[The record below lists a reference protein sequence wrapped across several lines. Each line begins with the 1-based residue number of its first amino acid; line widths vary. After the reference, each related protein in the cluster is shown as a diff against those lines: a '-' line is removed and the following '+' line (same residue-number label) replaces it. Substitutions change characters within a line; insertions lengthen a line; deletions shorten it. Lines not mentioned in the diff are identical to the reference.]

1 MKKQK
6 PDSIVFL
13 GILAVGFTLSV
24 IRTIISMT
32 TMSFIF
38 SILLFI
44 LWCCVA
50 IYVLIDY
57 IIRRRK
63 WTKTRQIN

>member
-6 PDSIVFL
+6 PDNIIFL
-13 GILAVGFTLSV
+13 GILSVGFTLSV
-24 IRTIISMT
+24 IYTIISMT
-32 TMSFIF
+32 IMSFIF

-50 IYVLIDY
+50 LYALIDY
-57 IIRRRK
+57 IIRRRNEQ
-63 WTKTRQIN
+63 RQDR